1 MEKRRLGK
9 TGEWLSIIGFGGI
22 IVMNRDHSSASNIVT
37 KAVERGINYFDVAPS
52 YGNSEEVLGPA
63 LELYRDKVFLACKTE
78 KRTREE
84 AKAALERSLKL
95 LRTDHFDLYQLHS
108 VDTLKD
114 VEQVMGSG
122 GAIETLIDARK
133 QGLARY
139 IGFTSHSE
147 EAALALLNR
156 FDFDTMLFPFNWVS
170 WHQAN
175 FGPRILEKAVEK
187 GIGILAIKALAKRKW
202 RPEEKDKYEWPR
214 WYATVESFE
223 EASLALRFT
232 LSLPVTA
239 AVSPGRVELLWWACD
254 IADQFKPLS
263 EEEKNQLAERS
274 NGLEPVFP
282 Q

>member
-1 MEKRRLGK
+1 MNKRRLGG

-22 IVMNRDHSSASNIVT
+22 IVMNMDHSSASSIVT

-63 LELYRDKVFLACKTE
+63 LEPYRDKVFLACKTE

-114 VEQVMGSG
+114 VEQVMGPG

-175 FGPRILEKAVEK
+175 FGSRVLEEAVEK

-223 EASLALRFT
+223 EASIALRFT

-239 AVSPGRVELLWWACD
+239 AVSPSRVELLWWACD

-263 EEEKNQLAERS
+263 EEEKNKLVEWS